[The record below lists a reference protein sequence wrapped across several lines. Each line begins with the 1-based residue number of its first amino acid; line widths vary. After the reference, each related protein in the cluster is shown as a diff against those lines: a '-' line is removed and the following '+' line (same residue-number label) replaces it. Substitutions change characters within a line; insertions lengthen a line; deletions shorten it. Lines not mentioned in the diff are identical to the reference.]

1 MCGASIGWVRSF
13 FEFSCSFLDRVSSLD
28 FVFFC
33 CWQTWNSS
41 NNNRKNL
48 FIYIYVCIYIIYI
61 YCVYLVYIPSAP
73 FDISKLI
80 ISPKQSWG
88 DHSPDSHFGVETAR
102 QKDFNCDPLT
112 LGRSATIL
120 RVMSTSNT
128 AGCLPLYYLGR
139 ERMNLNNW
147 HKICQSVK
155 CGPRKVEDDLLSSE
169 ETWKPHGS
177 RTSVGLG
184 DLSACHF
191 SNWSWFLWVC
201 NLSFV
206 T

>member
-28 FVFFC
+28 FVISVDKHEIVV
-33 CWQTWNSS
+33 T
-41 NNNRKNL
+41 
-48 FIYIYVCIYIIYI
+48 IVVIIIICITDLYLYIYI
-61 YCVYLVYIPSAP
+61 YCVYIVYIPSAP
-73 FDISKLI
+73 FDIWKLMF
-80 ISPKQSWG
+80 SPKQSWG

-147 HKICQSVK
+147 HKICQPVK

-191 SNWSWFLWVC
+191 SNWSWFFMSL
-201 NLSFV
+201 
-206 T
+206 